1 MKDIHKYSFP
11 EKGSAREALQKINEL
26 AIPNISL
33 FITNESMQLLG
44 SLTDGDI
51 RRGLLNGYSIDTP
64 VAKFMNPNSKSFE
77 ENENSF
83 NKIDTYKNLGIR
95 FVPVVNKQKELVH
108 IIDLDGLRSIIPADA
123 VLMAGGKGERL
134 KPLTDNT
141 PKPLLKI
148 GDKAIILRNIERMMN
163 YGIKQFHI
171 SVRHMSEQIETTI
184 KNQELTNATIEFI
197 KEEKPLGTIGAIKL
211 VKNFGHDTVL
221 LMNSDL
227 LTNIDFHDFYK
238 KFIESESDMQV
249 ATIPYHIDVPYA
261 IMDINEK
268 NEVQSFSEKP
278 RYTYYSN
285 AGIYIF
291 KKELIN
297 LIPTNESFD
306 ATHFME
312 SVIASG
318 KKLTSYPILGYW
330 LDIGRID
337 DYNKA
342 QEDVKHINF

>member
-1 MKDIHKYSFP
+1 MKNVTKFSFL
-11 EKGSAREALQKINEL
+11 ESGTAREALKKINEL

-33 FITNESMQLLG
+33 FITNENMQLLG

-64 VAKFMNPNSKSFE
+64 VAQFMNPNSKSFE

-83 NKIDTYKNLGIR
+83 NKIDTYKKLGIR
-95 FVPVVNKQKELVH
+95 FVPVVNKLKELVH
-108 IIDLDGLRSIIPADA
+108 IIDLDSLRSIIPADA

-134 KPLTDNT
+134 KPLTNST
-141 PKPLLKI
+141 PKPLLKV

-171 SVRHMSEQIETTI
+171 SVRHMAEQIETTI
-184 KNQELTNATIEFI
+184 TNQELNNTTIEFI
-197 KEEKPLGTIGAIKL
+197 KEEKPLGTIGAVKL
-211 VKNFGHDTVL
+211 VKHFEHDTIL

-268 NEVQSFSEKP
+268 NEVLSFSEKP
-278 RYTYYSN
+278 RFTYYSN
-285 AGIYIF
+285 AGIYLF
-291 KKELIN
+291 KKELIH
-297 LIPTNESFD
+297 LIPSDEAFD

-337 DYNKA
+337 DYYKA

>member
-1 MKDIHKYSFP
+1 MKDVNKYSFP
-11 EKGSAREALQKINEL
+11 ENGSAREALQRINEL

-33 FITNESMQLLG
+33 FITNDQMQLVG

-51 RRGLLNGYSIDTP
+51 RRGLLNGYGIDTP
-64 VAKFMNPNSKSFE
+64 AAKFMNPNSKSLS

-83 NKIDTYKNLGIR
+83 NKLDTYKNLGIR
-95 FVPVVNKQKELVH
+95 FVPVINKHKELIH
-108 IIDLDGLRSIIPADA
+108 IIDLDTLRSIIPADA

-134 KPLTDNT
+134 KPLTDNI
-141 PKPLLKI
+141 PKPLLKV
-148 GDKAIILRNIERMMN
+148 GDKAIILRNIERLML

-171 SVRHMSEQIETTI
+171 SVRHMAEQIENAV
-184 KNQELTNATIEFI
+184 KNQELTNVDIEFV
-197 KEEKPLGTIGAIKL
+197 KEEKPLGTIGSLKL
-211 VKNFGHDTVL
+211 VKDFGHDTIL

-227 LTNIDFHDFYK
+227 LTNIDFHDFYR

-249 ATIPYHIDVPYA
+249 ATNPYHIDVPYA

-285 AGIYIF
+285 AGIYLF
-291 KKELIN
+291 KKELIH
-297 LIPTNESFD
+297 LIPTDESFD

-312 SVIASG
+312 SVIKSG

-330 LDIGRID
+330 VDIGRIE
-337 DYNKA
+337 DYYKA
-342 QEDVKHINF
+342 QEDVKHIKF